1 MFFPKDGIV
10 ESNKNTEALT
20 EQIKNIKRFANDID
34 ESHGTVSNAMT
45 HLILVDVI
53 NRLNFIINAL
63 VKEVKEET
71 KILLPK

>member
-1 MFFPKDGIV
+1 M
-10 ESNKNTEALT
+10 ESNENTKAIE

-34 ESHGTVSNAMT
+34 ESHGAVSNAMT

-53 NRLNFIINAL
+53 HRLNFIINAL